1 MRWPLINMSP
11 TLSLYWGALAR
22 AGILITGLPRDAAGN
37 SAVNTAETGLL
48 DGLTP
53 CRVSLPP
60 SDIRS
65 ARIKS
70 LDAYWHSLRGDRNFP
85 AKRDIDPAE
94 IKTSLPYIN
103 IAEIHGQ
110 PLRVRYRLVGTEL
123 CRVYNEDYTG
133 KWLHET
139 DWGPLVDQYEQ
150 IYRTILARRTPMF
163 GVGRI
168 EWEGRIITSEWGKW
182 PLSADGI
189 TITHCLGMAD
199 YAHVPSSDPV
209 MAIEKH

>member
-1 MRWPLINMSP
+1 M
-11 TLSLYWGALAR
+11 
-22 AGILITGLPRDAAGN
+22 
-37 SAVNTAETGLL
+37 
-48 DGLTP
+48 
-53 CRVSLPP
+53 
-60 SDIRS
+60 
-65 ARIKS
+65 
-70 LDAYWHSLRGDRNFP
+70 DAYWHSLRGDRNFP